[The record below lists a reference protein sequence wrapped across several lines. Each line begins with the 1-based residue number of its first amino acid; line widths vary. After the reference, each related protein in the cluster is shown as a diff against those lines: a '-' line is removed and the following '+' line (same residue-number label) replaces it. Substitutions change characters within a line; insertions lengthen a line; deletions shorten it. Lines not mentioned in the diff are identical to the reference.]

1 MAKTIAEAVAAQQ
14 EEKLRLVRWHRQN
27 ACKRQGLPYEDASE
41 PIEVKVDVSDAVKDA
56 LRPSAPSAPSEGSG
70 STPSPANPAQPSAPS
85 APSALSKALPWILA
99 GLAGIGGSTAVN
111 LLWPRGGR
119 SSTTTIQAPEGDGSL
134 LQWLE
139 DQGEHLSNGGAN

>member
-27 ACKRQGLPYEDASE
+27 ACKRQGLPYEDASD
-41 PIEVKVDVSDAVKDA
+41 PIEVKVDVSGAVKDA
-56 LRPSAPSAPSEGSG
+56 IQPSAPTEGSG
-70 STPSPANPAQPSAPS
+70 STPIPASPAQQSAPS
-85 APSALSKALPWILA
+85 AISKALPWILA

-111 LLWPRGGR
+111 LLWPRGGN
-119 SSTTTIQAPEGDGSL
+119 SSATTTIQAPEGDGSL

-139 DQGEHLSNGGAN
+139 DQGEHLSK